1 MFRSN
6 LFTGHRQP
14 LYEAADIPIY
24 GATYYQAD
32 HLTPP
37 IYAIE
42 IALESEAHPQQR
54 LRVSTESYQRAR
66 YE

>member
-6 LFTGHRQP
+6 LFTGHWQP
-14 LYEAADIPIY
+14 LYEAANIPVY
-24 GATYYQAD
+24 GATDYQAD
-32 HLTPP
+32 HLIPP
-37 IYAIE
+37 VCEIE